1 MEFQVYGDYALT
13 SEQLLNEFKTE
24 KEAVQWVD
32 KFTIGNDLG
41 KFETVEVMRFWTDGE
56 SASIY
61 IKRAND
67 E

>member
-24 KEAVQWVD
+24 KEAIQWVD